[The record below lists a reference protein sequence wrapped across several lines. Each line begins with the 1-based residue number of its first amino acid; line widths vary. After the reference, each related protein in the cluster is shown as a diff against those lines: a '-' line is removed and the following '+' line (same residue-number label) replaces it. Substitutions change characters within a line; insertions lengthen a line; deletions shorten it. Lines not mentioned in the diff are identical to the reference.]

1 MRAMNATE
9 LKAVFGG
16 TSGIEPATIDV
27 QALRVDPMDYPQC
40 PATPAPS
47 DPETWPGDPYV

>member
-16 TSGIEPATIDV
+16 TSGIERPMVNVEGLRID
-27 QALRVDPMDYPQC
+27 PIFYPHY
-40 PATPAPS
+40 PGTPAPS
-47 DPETWPGDPYV
+47 DPETWPGDPTE